1 MARLHVLEPAPAR
14 DALWTLGRAAGIL
27 GLVALIGTL
36 VWSPRIALLTLWNIA
51 VPLLPATFF
60 LSPALWRG
68 VCPLATLNAWGNRV
82 GTPRLLTE
90 RETWWFGVGGL
101 VLFHLIVPARHLA
114 LNTDGPMLASTLLA
128 IGAIA
133 LACGA
138 LFTSRSAFCNA
149 LCPVAPVERLY
160 GQAPLLRVPRGRCAT
175 CDVCTPRGCLD
186 LAGPKAMRQLIGTA
200 RTDRQWLRTPF
211 GVFAAALP
219 GFIIAHALLPDTR
232 GTDAVVVY
240 ATTLGASL
248 ASYVVVIGVV
258 RALRTP
264 ALGAVAAL
272 AAISGALY
280 YWFASATI
288 VAALGA
294 PAVVVPLVRATAI
307 ALLTWWM
314 TQVSRPLDRSLVAP
328 AEVQLVPEVEVHQK
342 PQHL

>member
-1 MARLHVLEPAPAR
+1 MARLHVLEPVPAR
-14 DALWTLGRAAGIL
+14 DALWTVARAAGII
-27 GLVALIGTL
+27 GLVALVVTL

-68 VCPLATLNAWGNRV
+68 VCPLATLNAWGNRF
-82 GTPRLLTE
+82 GTPRPLTE

-101 VLFHLIVPARHLA
+101 VLFHIIVPARHLA

-133 LACGA
+133 LVCGA
-138 LFTSRSAFCNA
+138 LFRSRSAFCNA

-160 GQAPLLRVPRGRCAT
+160 GQTPLLRLSRSRCAT

-186 LAGPKAMRQLIGTA
+186 LAGPKAMRQLIGGT
-200 RTDRQWLRTPF
+200 RDERQWLRTPF

-219 GFIIAHALLPDTR
+219 GFIVAHAMLPDTH
-232 GTDAVVVY
+232 GSDAVVVY
-240 ATTLGASL
+240 ASTIGASL
-248 ASYVVVIGVV
+248 TSYLVVLGTVTV
-258 RALRTP
+258 LRTP

-272 AAISGALY
+272 GAISGALY
-280 YWFASATI
+280 YWFASATV

-294 PAVVVPLVRATAI
+294 PPVLIPLVRATAI

-314 TQVSRPLDRSLVAP
+314 SHVSRPLEHTVAGTT
-328 AEVQLVPEVEVHQK
+328 EVLLVPQVEVHEK

>member
-1 MARLHVLEPAPAR
+1 MSGAARTSQLVTMARLHVLEPAVTR
-14 DALWTLGRAAGIL
+14 DSMWSAGRAAGIL
-27 GLVALIGTL
+27 GLVALIVTL
-36 VWSPRIALLTLWNIA
+36 MWSPRIALLTLWNIA

-82 GTPRLLTE
+82 GTPRMLTE

-200 RTDRQWLRTPF
+200 RHDRQWLRTPF

-232 GTDAVVVY
+232 GTDALVVY

-248 ASYVVVIGVV
+248 ASYLSVIGVV
-258 RALRTP
+258 TVLRTP

-272 AAISGALY
+272 ATISGALY
-280 YWFASATI
+280 YWFASAT
-288 VAALGA
+288 VAAALGA
-294 PAVVVPLVRATAI
+294 PPVVVPLVRATAI

-314 TQVSRPLDRSLVAP
+314 SHVSRPLQHAAP
-328 AEVQLVPEVEVHQK
+328 LPH
-342 PQHL
+342 